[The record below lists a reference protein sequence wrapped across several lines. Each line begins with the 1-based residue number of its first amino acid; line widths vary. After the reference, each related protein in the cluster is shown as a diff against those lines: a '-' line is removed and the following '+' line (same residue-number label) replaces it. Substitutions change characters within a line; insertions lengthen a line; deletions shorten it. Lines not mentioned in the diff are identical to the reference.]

1 MRTRIPAPVG
11 CLLLLVLLPLVLI
24 GGLLFVVLSLFR
36 GLLSPGGSSRVRGA
50 EGAASPGRTP
60 IGAPRTPADL
70 GREVALC
77 SLVRGL
83 ALDDSFT
90 REEALMTP
98 VIAPPGAPTPPT
110 EELLA
115 DAERR
120 GWITGSGGELR
131 VTSSGQTA
139 AQEFLDRAGL

>member
-36 GLLSPGGSSRVRGA
+36 GLFSPGGSSRVG
-50 EGAASPGRTP
+50 GSSGGTSPGRTP
-60 IGAPRTPADL
+60 IGGGRAPADL

-90 REEALMTP
+90 REQALMTP

-120 GWITGSGGELR
+120 GWITGPDEELR
-131 VTSSGQTA
+131 VTSSGRTGS
-139 AQEFLDRAGL
+139 QEFLDRAGL